1 MISMGHESC
10 RGSLNVN
17 IVQPS
22 SRLLLTPRILW
33 KAFEIAPRQL
43 PSRLGSK
50 PAWNKITIRMER
62 KWKKKVRVIP
72 RCVTIHCLAS
82 EFANLQVCN
91 HLIRSCNPIMI
102 SSCHLRWVRQAEAT
116 NEFGRH
122 LNYASLPQARAHLW
136 TCILRLR
143 LPFLNACQR
152 IRPYFPGLL
161 VTHKS

>member
-62 KWKKKVRVIP
+62 K
-72 RCVTIHCLAS
+72 
-82 EFANLQVCN
+82 
-91 HLIRSCNPIMI
+91 
-102 SSCHLRWVRQAEAT
+102 
-116 NEFGRH
+116 
-122 LNYASLPQARAHLW
+122 
-136 TCILRLR
+136 
-143 LPFLNACQR
+143 
-152 IRPYFPGLL
+152 
-161 VTHKS
+161 